1 MFFPLQETYFTRQNI
16 SKDGFYYECKKC
28 KNKKRIYKYEYN
40 SEKSKNYYKKN
51 KKYYKNY
58 YLNNKQ
64 KIKDRAKNN
73 KTIYDKDIYDK
84 YYNKNREK
92 IILRQKEWNKK
103 NRNKT
108 EKYRITKRNKYPG
121 RESARSKLYEAIKS
135 GIIKKPKICMA
146 CGFKFDKKQI
156 QGHHENYNEPFK
168 VIWLCPKDH
177 VLLHNKYL
185 FF

>member
-1 MFFPLQETYFTRQNI
+1 LQEEYFTKRST

-28 KNKKRIYKYEYN
+28 KNKKRRYKYEYN
-40 SEKSKNYYKKN
+40 SEKFKKYYKKN
-51 KKYYKNY
+51 KKKYKSY

-64 KIKDRAKNN
+64 KIKNRIKNN
-73 KTIYDKDIYDK
+73 KDVYDE

-103 NRNKT
+103 NRNKI

-121 RESARSKLYEAIKS
+121 REAARIKLYEAIKS
-135 GIIKKPKICMA
+135 GIILKPKICMA
-146 CGFKFDKKQI
+146 CGFEFKKYEI
-156 QGHHENYNEPFK
+156 QGHHEDYNKPLK